1 MGVETRAEPE
11 PSEAGFSSLRSCDH
25 RPTQAYSMYV
35 EEAAPRRP
43 GVGRGSAARLVRSF

>member
-11 PSEAGFSSLRSCDH
+11 PSEAP
-25 RPTQAYSMYV
+25 PTQAYSMYV

-43 GVGRGSAARLVRSF
+43 GAGRGSAARLARLF